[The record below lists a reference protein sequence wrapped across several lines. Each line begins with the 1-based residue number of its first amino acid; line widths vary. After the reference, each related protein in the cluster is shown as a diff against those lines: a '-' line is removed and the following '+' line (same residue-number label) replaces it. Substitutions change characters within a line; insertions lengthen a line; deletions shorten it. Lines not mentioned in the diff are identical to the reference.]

1 MTDSGLRGNTLVLS
15 DVNNL
20 LSPSLKFPFSSFF
33 VAIIPDSI
41 LNRFSGFLFILLLL
55 ESNVCYHNDCFMSLA

>member
-41 LNRFSGFLFILLLL
+41 LIGFLDFFLFY
-55 ESNVCYHNDCFMSLA
+55 CC